1 MSNIRIRVFHTGSV
15 CVSPYLPFGGD
26 DCSVFK
32 ASGLTTKPSDR
43 LWLPVSSYLI
53 EHPKGKLLVDCGW
66 HRSMSPNGKYD
77 AKAQIKSFGSLPLF
91 LTNQGKL
98 ERGCA
103 IDEQL
108 EKLGI
113 KPCDLDFVL
122 LTHLDCD
129 HANGLELVKD
139 AKSILVS
146 KDEIA
151 CAKKRSP
158 VIMIRYQ
165 SIWWENCNVTAFDWN
180 DDEGP
185 FGKAFDV
192 FGDGSVKMI
201 SIPGHSDGLCAV
213 KVKNADGKYV
223 LLFSDG
229 GYSSRS
235 WQDMLTSG
243 ICMNKADQRRS
254 LEWIRQQSLSPD
266 CIESLA
272 NHDPDVIPHCIDF

>member
-1 MSNIRIRVFHTGSV
+1 MSNIKIRIFHTGSV

-26 DCSVFK
+26 DCNILK

-66 HRSMSPNGKYD
+66 HRSMSPNGKFS

-91 LTNQGKL
+91 FTNQGKL
-98 ERGCA
+98 ENGCA

-113 KPCDLDFVL
+113 KPQDLDYVL

-129 HANGLELVKD
+129 HANGLELVRD
-139 AKSILVS
+139 AKNILVS
-146 KDEIA
+146 KDELA
-151 CAKKRSP
+151 CANKHSP
-158 VIMIRYQ
+158 VNMIRYQ
-165 SIWWENCNVTAFDWN
+165 SIWWKNCNVTAFDWN

-201 SIPGHSDGLCAV
+201 NIPGHCDGLCAV
-213 KVKNADGKYV
+213 KVKNVAGKYV

-229 GYSSRS
+229 GYSTLS
-235 WQDMLTSG
+235 WQKMLTSG
-243 ICMNKADQRRS
+243 ICMDKAAQRRS
-254 LEWIRQQSLSPD
+254 LEWIREQSLSPD

-272 NHDPDVIPHCIDF
+272 NHDSEIIPHCIDF